1 MRPLNSIIR
10 ITALAA
16 ILIVTGC
23 STKPKTGALLP
34 VDNMGAGYHRESDE
48 NVFENDS
55 ISVRVRA
62 IKDGGGV
69 AILDELIKSKYAVFN
84 MEIVNRSKVRIQYDP
99 STTVLTDD
107 ESSYLKPL
115 DYTDL
120 YDLKAGAEGGEREL
134 SKMRGRF
141 YDVSTTLSP
150 GETVSK
156 LLIFKPF
163 GEGMEEAALAVRDIY
178 IGTEP
183 IDVTFRFEVQ

>member
-1 MRPLNSIIR
+1 MRASVIIR
-10 ITALAA
+10 ISA
-16 ILIVTGC
+16 LIVFLVIAGC
-23 STKPKTGALLP
+23 SSTPKTGALLP
-34 VDNMGAGYHRESDE
+34 VDDMGAGYHRESDE
-48 NVFENDS
+48 SVFENDS

-62 IKDGGGV
+62 VKDGGGV
-69 AILDELIKSKYAVFN
+69 AILDELIKLKYAVFN

-99 STTVLTDD
+99 STTLLTDD
-107 ESSYLKPL
+107 ESSYLKPI

-120 YDLKAGAEGGEREL
+120 YDLKAGAEGGEQEL

-150 GETVSK
+150 GEKVSK

-163 GEGMEEAALAVRDIY
+163 GEGMEEAELAVRDIY

-183 IDVTFRFEVQ
+183 IDATFRFEVK

>member
-1 MRPLNSIIR
+1 MKPSVLIRLSAFIILF
-10 ITALAA
+10 I
-16 ILIVTGC
+16 ITGC
-23 STKPKTGALLP
+23 SSTPRTGALLP
-34 VDNMGAGYHRESDE
+34 TDNMGAGYHRESDE
-48 NVFENDS
+48 AVFENDS

-62 IKDGGGV
+62 VKDGGGV
-69 AILDELIKSKYAVFN
+69 AVLDELIKSKYAVFN
-84 MEIVNRSKVRIQYDP
+84 MEMVNRSKVKVQYDP

-120 YDLKAGAEGGEREL
+120 YDIKSGTEGFEREL

-141 YDVSTTLSP
+141 YDVSTTLEP
-150 GETVSK
+150 GERASK

-163 GEGMEEAALAVRDIY
+163 GEGMEEAELAVRDIY

-183 IDVTFRFEVQ
+183 IDATFRFEVK

>member
-1 MRPLNSIIR
+1 MRAFNLLIR
-10 ITALAA
+10 ISALVVL
-16 ILIVTGC
+16 LIVSGC

-48 NVFENDS
+48 GVFENDS
-55 ISVRVRA
+55 IGVRVRA
-62 IKDGGGV
+62 VKDGGGV

-107 ESSYLKPL
+107 ESSYLKPI

-120 YDLKAGAEGGEREL
+120 YDLKAGAEGGEKEL
-134 SKMRGRF
+134 SKLRGRF

-150 GETVSK
+150 GEKTSK

-163 GEGMEEAALAVRDIY
+163 GEGMEEAELKVRDIY

-183 IDVTFRFEVQ
+183 IDVTFRFEVK